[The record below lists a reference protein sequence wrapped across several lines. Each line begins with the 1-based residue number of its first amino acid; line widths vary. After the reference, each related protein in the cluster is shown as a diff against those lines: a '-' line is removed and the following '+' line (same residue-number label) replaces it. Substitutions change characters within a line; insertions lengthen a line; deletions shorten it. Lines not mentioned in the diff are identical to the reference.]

1 MKEKIILNGRKSR
14 IALILVLTI
23 LMQIFMP
30 IFTETAKVYATPLS
44 DSDVGIPVGA
54 FVVNKIIKLNTNGG
68 TINSGNIT
76 SYDEGTGATLP
87 TDVTKNNYV
96 FAGWYDN
103 EGLTGNPVTEISATD
118 TGDKEYWAKWTTA
131 TCTVTFNPNGGRVS
145 NKYPLQDL
153 TVNKGTD
160 FKLPSLPSL
169 PEIAYIDAGMY
180 IVVASPEGK
189 VFDAFEVDG
198 ERKNPEDIITINN
211 DTVIKYLWKDV
222 TYIHEINLT
231 IEAPIVGVKVDA
243 EWNDVLN
250 SLDYST
256 QTNRPI
262 VTVPD
267 GVNYMVEDEVTYWYD
282 GDYNVFTGTIE
293 KDTTYNATIYVCGI
307 TNEYQ
312 IADDVK
318 VFVNGK
324 EVTTF
329 DNQELWI
336 CIDYSIDSIENS
348 NKYEYTI
355 ESDTN
360 SGDTISFTASEGDI
374 YSFYIKDRLS
384 TTDEDI
390 QHVVDLFDDP
400 EFTFEALKEQLNKL
414 IAYGKNA
421 AGESGTLLKL
431 YEMYLYNN
439 GVEIHEI
446 EGGFKLRL
454 KITDDM
460 KGYDSYKLIYISE
473 EDGTTEDAITLT
485 VNGEY
490 LEGTLPHLSLY
501 ALAGSKTETTTTD
514 SNLTTE
520 DTTTTTETKTTS
532 NPKTGDNIAVWF
544 SLMVISILGIAG
556 TAKLHRKI
564 LIFKTNKIILTCY
577 QDFGIPYNEIVNKFF

>member
-1 MKEKIILNGRKSR
+1 MKIYSKNSIS
-14 IALILVLTI
+14 LVLIFTM
-23 LMQIFMP
+23 LMTVFMP
-30 IFTETAKVYATPLS
+30 
-44 DSDVGIPVGA
+44 
-54 FVVNKIIKLNTNGG
+54 
-68 TINSGNIT
+68 TI
-76 SYDEGTGATLP
+76 
-87 TDVTKNNYV
+87 V
-96 FAGWYDN
+96 
-103 EGLTGNPVTEISATD
+103 SATSV
-118 TGDKEYWAKWTTA
+118 TAETVPTT
-131 TCTVTFNPNGGRVS
+131 TYTVTFDVNGGRVS

-198 ERKNPEDIITINN
+198 ERKNPKDIITINN

-231 IEAPIVGVKVDA
+231 VEAPRVGTTVDA
-243 EWNDVLN
+243 KWSDIFD

-355 ESDTN
+355 ESNTN
-360 SGDTISFTASEGDI
+360 SGDIISFTASEGDI

-384 TTDEDI
+384 TTDEEV
-390 QHVVDLFDDP
+390 QHIVDLFNDP
-400 EFTFEALKEQLNKL
+400 DYTFDVFKEQLNKL

-421 AGESGTLLKL
+421 AGEKETLLKL

-439 GVEIHEI
+439 GVDIHEI
-446 EGGFKLRL
+446 DGGFKLKI

-460 KGYDSYKLIYISE
+460 KGYDLYKLVYIAD
-473 EDGTTEDAITLT
+473 DGSTEKAIELT
-485 VNGEY
+485 KNGEY
-490 LEGTLPHLSLY
+490 LEGTLPHLSIY
-501 ALAGSKTETTTTD
+501 ALVGSKAETTTETTTG
-514 SNLTTE
+514 TTNDTNTTTQ
-520 DTTTTTETKTTS
+520 DTTTTSKNTTTIS
-532 NPKTGDNIAVWF
+532 NNPKTGDNIAIWI
-544 SLMVISILGIAG
+544 SLMVVSILGVVG
-556 TAKLHRKI
+556 TIKLVK
-564 LIFKTNKIILTCY
+564 KNK
-577 QDFGIPYNEIVNKFF
+577 

>member
-1 MKEKIILNGRKSR
+1 MKNL
-14 IALILVLTI
+14 L
-23 LMQIFMP
+23 
-30 IFTETAKVYATPLS
+30 
-44 DSDVGIPVGA
+44 
-54 FVVNKIIKLNTNGG
+54 
-68 TINSGNIT
+68 
-76 SYDEGTGATLP
+76 EGTFEANKDYVVEVSLKAKDG
-87 TDVTKNNYV
+87 YV
-96 FAGWYDN
+96 FRDN
-103 EGLTGNPVTEISATD
+103 NNMTLKVNGKTTGYEMSEGNSDNSPYYMFYTKVSATS
-118 TGDKEYWAKWTTA
+118 ESEETTA
-131 TCTVTFNPNGGRVS
+131 TTYTVTFDPNGGRVS

-153 TVNKGTD
+153 TVNKGTQ

-169 PEIAYIDAGMY
+169 PEIGFIDAGMY
-180 IVVASPEGK
+180 IVVASPDGK

-198 ERKNPEDIITINN
+198 ERKNPKDIITINN

-243 EWNDVLN
+243 EWNDVLD

-318 VFVNGK
+318 ITVNGK
-324 EVTTF
+324 EITTF
-329 DNQELWI
+329 DNQELWL
-336 CIDYSIDSIENS
+336 CIDYSIDSVESS

-360 SGDTISFTASEGDI
+360 SENTISFIAPEGDI

-390 QHVVDLFDDP
+390 QHIVDLFDDP
-400 EFTFEALKEQLNKL
+400 EFTFEALKEQLDKL

-421 AGESGTLLKL
+421 AGEKGTLLKL

-490 LEGTLPHLSLY
+490 LEATLSHLSMY
-501 ALAGSKTETTTTD
+501 ALVGEKTENTTID
-514 SNLTTE
+514 SNTKAEETTPTEAATTE
-520 DTTTTTETKTTS
+520 EAKTEESTLK
-532 NPKTGDNIAVWF
+532 NPKTGDNII
-544 SLMVISILGIAG
+544 MTISIFAIATLGAY
-556 TAKLHRKI
+556 TTLKVNRSRKMR
-564 LIFKTNKIILTCY
+564 KH
-577 QDFGIPYNEIVNKFF
+577 